1 MSKAHVTRLVLAL
14 LLVSAAASAE
24 SPVPAILTL
33 ADAKRTALQSSPL
46 LSADARNV
54 DIAKEVLTEN
64 RAAYFP
70 TLGLNLTAAGGRS
83 YDGRAGADTTNL
95 VPRVTA
101 GSLNAPSVPDR
112 AGAGVV
118 VTQLLTDFG
127 RTGHLVDASKATIT
141 AAQQAFTGSRQ
152 DVLLRVTELFYS
164 SLAAKSSMEV
174 AQKTLQER
182 QTVLDQIS
190 LLQKNELKS
199 QLDVEFADIGVERAK
214 LLILDSQSREAGS
227 LADLARTLGTRLSPD
242 AIQLADS
249 ASVEPPPAE
258 VAPLIARAAD
268 AKPQLQSLRASFN
281 AASEYAKAQRAL
293 SYPTLSLVG
302 AAGTTPVGN
311 AQIAENY
318 TAGGVNLSIPLF
330 QGGRLDA
337 QYHEALA
344 RARQIEDQL
353 RDAELANEKDVRIAW
368 LGARS
373 AYEGIGV
380 AGKLRDS
387 ARRSLELAESRYR
400 LGLSSIVELNR
411 AQLDS
416 LDAEIGYVDMLYQY
430 KIARARLDYQL
441 GAL

>member
-1 MSKAHVTRLVLAL
+1 MNRPLVKTLAL
-14 LLVSAAASAE
+14 GLLAIAADARAGT
-24 SPVPAILTL
+24 PVPTILTL
-33 ADAKRTALQSSPL
+33 ADAKRTAVESSPL

-54 DIAKEVLTEN
+54 DIARAVLTEN

-70 TLGLNLTAAGGRS
+70 ALGLNLTAAGGRS
-83 YDGRAGADTTNL
+83 LVGRDGANTANL

-118 VTQLLTDFG
+118 VSQLLTDFG
-127 RTGHLVDASKATIT
+127 RTGHLVDASKAAVS
-141 AAQQAFTGSRQ
+141 AAQQAYTGSQQ
-152 DVLLRVTELFYS
+152 DVLLRVTELFYGA
-164 SLAAKSSMEV
+164 LAAQASADV
-174 AQKTLQER
+174 ASKTLEER
-182 QTVLDQIS
+182 QTVLDQIT

-199 QLDVEFADIGVERAK
+199 QLDVEFAGVGVEKAK
-214 LLILDSQSREAGS
+214 LVILDTRNRQTGA
-227 LADLARTLGTRLSPD
+227 LADLARMLGSRLAPD
-242 AIQLADS
+242 AIQLAD
-249 ASVEPPPAE
+249 AQGVEPPPAE
-258 VAPLIARAAD
+258 VEPLIAKAAGV
-268 AKPQLQSLRASFN
+268 KPQLQSLRDSLK
-281 AASEYAKAQRAL
+281 AAQEFARAQRAA

-311 AQIAENY
+311 AAIAENY
-318 TAGGVNLSIPLF
+318 TAGGVNLSVPLF

-344 RARQIEDQL
+344 RAQQVEDQL
-353 RDAELANEKDVRIAW
+353 RDAELANEKDVHVAW
-368 LGARS
+368 LSAR
-373 AYEGIGV
+373 AAWDGIAV

-416 LDAEIGYVDMLYQY
+416 LDAEIGYVDVLYQY
-430 KIARARLDYQL
+430 KIAQARLDYQL